1 RRRVLRPRRQRRSRH
16 RDPHRGHLRW
26 PGHGPGR
33 RRDRGG
39 LRPGHRV
46 SGEPQQGGRGRAGR
60 PDRRRPPP
68 GRAQVSRLADRL
80 TRSRL
85 VLSVRALAALLAGSG
100 SPAWA
105 RAHVT
110 TVLGPE
116 PVSVSGTTAAPALA
130 ATALVAG
137 AAGLAVAL
145 GRRVGALLG
154 GLALLGSAV
163 AVVAVVSGFL
173 SDPATPVRRAAGEI
187 SGVPELT
194 GAVDVTSWPY
204 LTFVLAAAL
213 ALAGVG
219 IIALSGRWSATG
231 R

>member
-1 RRRVLRPRRQRRSRH
+1 M
-16 RDPHRGHLRW
+16 
-26 PGHGPGR
+26 
-33 RRDRGG
+33 
-39 LRPGHRV
+39 
-46 SGEPQQGGRGRAGR
+46 
-60 PDRRRPPP
+60 
-68 GRAQVSRLADRL
+68 SRLADRL

-85 VLSVRALAALLAGSG
+85 VLSVLALAALLAGSG

-231 R
+231 RRFERARPVPEELARGGAAQPSSLARETDERHRSMDDWDALGRGEDPTAEGDGDGGRAR